1 MLHCTDL
8 VSLMEDVGGD
18 GRDTKRG
25 HPDVDGGDGRDTKR
39 GHPELVVRGEKILG
53 FGLE

>member
-1 MLHCTDL
+1 
-8 VSLMEDVGGD
+8 MEDVGGD